1 MLAIVF
7 AQDKFHQY
15 TFGRHITIESDH
27 KPLEAIMAKPLS
39 AAPRRLQG
47 MMLRIQNYDIT
58 VIYKKGKEMYL
69 ADTLS
74 RAHIKSS
81 ANSQGEFELINM
93 AGFLAIGEEKL
104 QKLREG
110 TEKDRTLQKLLITIN
125 QGWPEG
131 KHLLPYQLTP
141 YYNFRDEMSVQ
152 EGLIFKG
159 ERVVVPKSL
168 RLEMK
173 KEVHSTHSGIE
184 GCLKR
189 ARESLFWPGMTGDIK
204 HYISTCEICQ
214 AFQPNQQKETLMNH
228 EVPTH
233 PWEKVGVDLFTLD
246 GKDYLVCVDY
256 YSNFCEVDRLEN
268 TSSETV
274 IRKLKAHF
282 ARYGIP
288 STVVSDN
295 GPQLSSDS
303 FAKFANDWSFN
314 HLTSSPHYPRSNG
327 KAESA
332 VKTVKTLFLKNKDQ
346 FMALLNH
353 RSTPNKTG
361 TSPSQAFFNRRI
373 RTLLPIAKSLLKPQ
387 VLDPQK
393 HRKALKEN
401 QRRSAIYYN
410 SHAKDL
416 PPLAKGEELFR
427 GSQIDVQRS
436 PDGPFRR

>member
-1 MLAIVF
+1 
-7 AQDKFHQY
+7 
-15 TFGRHITIESDH
+15 
-27 KPLEAIMAKPLS
+27 
-39 AAPRRLQG
+39 
-47 MMLRIQNYDIT
+47 
-58 VIYKKGKEMYL
+58 MYL
-69 ADTLS
+69 ADALS

-93 AGFLAIGEEKL
+93 ASFLAIGEER
-104 QKLREG
+104 LRLKEE
-110 TEKDRTLQKLLITIN
+110 TDKDRTLQKLLILIN

-173 KEVHSTHSGIE
+173 SEVHSTHSGIE

-189 ARESLFWPGMTGDIK
+189 VRESLFWPGMTGDTK
-204 HYISTCEICQ
+204 HYISTCEMCQ
-214 AFQPNQQKETLMNH
+214 AFQLNQQKETLMNH
-228 EVPTH
+228 EVHTH

-295 GPQLSSDS
+295 GPQLSSDI
-303 FAKFANDWSFN
+303 FAKFVNDWSFN

-327 KAESA
+327 KAKSA
-332 VKTVKTLFLKNKDQ
+332 VKTEKTLFLKNKDQ

-353 RSTPNKTG
+353 KSTANKTG

-387 VLDPQK
+387 VLDPRQ
-393 HRKALKEN
+393 L
-401 QRRSAIYYN
+401 Q
-410 SHAKDL
+410 
-416 PPLAKGEELFR
+416 
-427 GSQIDVQRS
+427 QRS
-436 PDGPFRR
+436 YAVESGGGVYRRNILHLRRIPLPAETNAPTQTGTTEPDHPAPVDAPSTDKSTAQRPESHIEDVSHWSTT